1 MEKNEYNWRLGELVR
16 LPRTTTLIKKGSMKS
31 YERLIGSRYICIRE
45 SSEGQRGILLKVLG
59 KVSREHINMIDG
71 EPFCKDDKVEHFIGA
86 SYFSYQFPTLE
97 ELKEVLNILRDN
109 KTLIRQFEEVSM
121 QIHPDATFWVRD
133 TARHLLLMKKPQ
145 YYDSRSE
152 ELIVSSDSD
161 SEAHCRLTIAHF
173 YKSHI
178 GA

>member
-1 MEKNEYNWRLGELVR
+1 MEIKDYNWSLGELVR

-31 YERLIGSRYICIRE
+31 YERFIGSRYICIRE

-59 KVSREHINMIDG
+59 KVSRENINMVG
-71 EPFCKDDKVEHFIGA
+71 GKPYCKDDKVEHFVGA
-86 SYFSYQFPTLE
+86 SYYSYQFPTLE
-97 ELKEVLNILRDN
+97 EIKTVLNILRDN
-109 KTLIRQFEEVSM
+109 KTLLRQFEEASM

-145 YYDSRSE
+145 YYDSRSD

-161 SEAHCRLTIAHF
+161 SEAHYRLTIAYF